1 MITLES
7 LTPLEAKYTADKRI
21 EAINEQIKEYEYRA
35 VSSNI
40 QSDKWWYNSWIEW
53 MKKRIAMYQTI

>member
-1 MITLES
+1 MITIDAQ
-7 LTPLEAKYTADKRI
+7 TQLEAKYTADKRI
-21 EAINEQIKEYEYRA
+21 EAIKEQIKEYQYR
-35 VSSNI
+35 VECSNI